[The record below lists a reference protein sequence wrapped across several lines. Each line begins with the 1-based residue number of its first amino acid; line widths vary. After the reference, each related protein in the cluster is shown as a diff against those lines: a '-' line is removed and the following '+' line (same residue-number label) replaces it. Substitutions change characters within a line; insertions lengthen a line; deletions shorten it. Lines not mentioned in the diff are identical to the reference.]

1 MCIKMKDKILKQPN
15 QTKLSERIAY
25 GIFFLGQGF
34 IYSMISR
41 YLMIYLTDYVHMSIA
56 IVTVLLTASK
66 VWDAVNDTLFGVIVD
81 KARFKSGNRFKP
93 WLNITTLILPV
104 GTILLFS
111 IPGEASQALK
121 ATWAVAAYLI
131 WDLLYTMC
139 DVPIFSIVT
148 TMTNNIKE
156 RGTIYTIAGIGGAL
170 ATALTSLFLVKIFN
184 RFGFLYTAISV
195 SVVVLLFMRPIVHLA
210 KERHKP
216 SVAEEEHSSLKDMWI
231 YLKGNKYLR
240 YFIIYRLISG
250 SMFIS
255 VLTYFTKHCLNDI
268 EFEATIMLIAIP
280 FSAVLYLIAP
290 ILMKRFNKISI
301 YRTCMILVIV
311 SYITLYFVG
320 YANKWLMAAL
330 LVCALDAAIIP
341 SILMSAIP
349 ADCVEYGCYKTGI
362 RKEGI
367 TFAMQ
372 TFTNKFCGSV
382 ATAMAGLLLIL
393 IGYDSESGAMMN
405 AAQQSGLFAGMCW
418 FPVIGQLLGL
428 PFLFKYKL
436 RDKDAQIMAD
446 VNEGK
451 TSREEAE
458 KIFNGRY
465 S

>member
-1 MCIKMKDKILKQPN
+1 MKENILKQPN
-15 QTKLSERIAY
+15 QTKRIERIAY

-34 IYSMISR
+34 IYSLISR
-41 YLMIYLTDYVHMSIA
+41 YLMIYLTDYVHMSTA
-56 IVTVLLTASK
+56 LVTVLLTASK
-66 VWDAVNDTLFGVIVD
+66 FWDAVNDTLFGVIVD
-81 KARFKSGNRFKP
+81 KAKFKSGNRFKP

-111 IPGEASQALK
+111 VPINAPQAAK

-139 DVPIFSIVT
+139 DVPIFSLVT

-156 RGTIYTIAGIGGAL
+156 RGNIYTIAGIGGAL
-170 ATALTSLFLVKIFN
+170 ATAFTSLFLVQIFD
-184 RFGFLYTAISV
+184 RVGFLYTAISV
-195 SVVVLLFMRPIVHLA
+195 SALGILFMRPIVHLA

-216 SVAEEEHSSLKDMWI
+216 SEEAKEEHSSFKDMWT

-240 YFIIYRLISG
+240 YFIFYRMISG

-268 EFEATIMLIAIP
+268 RFETTIMLIAIP

-290 ILMKRFNKISI
+290 LLMKRFNKISI
-301 YRTCMILVIV
+301 YRVCMLLVIV
-311 SYITLYFVG
+311 SYTALYFVG
-320 YANKWLMAAL
+320 YQNKWLMVAL

-372 TFTNKFCGSV
+372 SFTNKFCGSV

-393 IGYDSESGAMMN
+393 IGYESKSDAAMT

-418 FPVIGQLLGL
+418 FPIIGQLLGL

-436 RDKDAQIMAD
+436 RDKDVQIMAD
-446 VNEGK
+446 VNSGK
-451 TSREEAE
+451 MPREEAE
-458 KIFNGRY
+458 KIFAGRY
-465 S
+465 

>member
-1 MCIKMKDKILKQPN
+1 MKDAPAKSLN
-15 QTKLSERIAY
+15 QTKPLERISY
-25 GIFFLGQGF
+25 GVFFLGQGF

-41 YLMIYLTDYVHMSIA
+41 YLMIYLTDYVHMTTVL
-56 IVTVLLTASK
+56 VTVLLTASK
-66 VWDAVNDTLFGVIVD
+66 VWDAVNDTLFGVIID
-81 KARFKSGNRFKP
+81 KVRFKSGNRFKP
-93 WLNITTLILPV
+93 WLNFTTLILPV

-111 IPGEASQALK
+111 IPSTAPQTVK

-139 DVPIFSIVT
+139 DVPIFTLVT
-148 TMTNNIKE
+148 SMTSNIQE
-156 RGTIYTIAGIGGAL
+156 RGNIYTIAGIGGAI
-170 ATALTSLFLVKIFN
+170 ATALTSLFLVQIFD
-184 RFGFLYTAISV
+184 RVGFLYTAITV
-195 SVVVLLFMRPIVHLA
+195 SALGILFMRPIVHLA

-216 SVAEEEHSSLKDMWI
+216 TIEESEHSSFKDMWT

-240 YFIIYRLISG
+240 YFIFYRLISG

-268 EFEATIMLIAIP
+268 RFETTIMLVAIP

-290 ILMKRFNKISI
+290 LIMKRFNKITI
-301 YRTCMILVIV
+301 YRFCMILVIIA
-311 SYITLYFVG
+311 YLTLYLVG
-320 YANKWLMAAL
+320 YQNKWLMVVL

-372 TFTNKFCGSV
+372 TFTNKFCSSI

-393 IGYDSESGAMMN
+393 IGYDSGAGGMMT

-418 FPVIGQLLGL
+418 FPIIGQVLGL

-436 RDKDAQIMAD
+436 RDKDVQIMAD

-451 TSREEAE
+451 MSREEAE